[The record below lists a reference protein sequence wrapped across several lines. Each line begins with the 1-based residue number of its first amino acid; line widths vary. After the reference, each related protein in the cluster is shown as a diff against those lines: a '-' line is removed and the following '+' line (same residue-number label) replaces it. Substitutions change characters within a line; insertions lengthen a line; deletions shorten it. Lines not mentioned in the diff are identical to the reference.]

1 MGKEL
6 IEGSG
11 TPIVSD
17 TLQRIAVLSGKL
29 KRPVRGE
36 KHSLYQ
42 RFTVLSR
49 RGLSTLNPRVASH
62 LPQISSLS
70 PQRRDSTCTVPLPS
84 GRQGHQGSVPRLEPR
99 KPEYLI

>member
-1 MGKEL
+1 MDKEL
-6 IEGSG
+6 IKGSG

-29 KRPVRGE
+29 PQPVRGE

-49 RGLSTLNPRVASH
+49 EDF
-62 LPQISSLS
+62 
-70 PQRRDSTCTVPLPS
+70 QR
-84 GRQGHQGSVPRLEPR
+84 
-99 KPEYLI
+99 